1 MSEKK
6 RVAAYCRVSSNL
18 EGQQSSIELQ
28 KQVYAQKID
37 TNPDW
42 ELVAVYSDE
51 GATGTNVKKRFGFLQ
66 MMSDASEGLIDVI
79 VTKSISRFARNTLEC
94 LESIRELQE
103 YGVQLIFEKEGI
115 TTGEAF
121 SEMILTIMA
130 AFAQEESRSLS
141 ENLKWGIRKRYEQGI
156 DRWVCVYGYTSS
168 ENGKYQ
174 IVPEEAEVVRA
185 AFKLYDS
192 GKSMGW
198 IADYFTKQ
206 GIPSPGRKRWD
217 ASNISVFLNN
227 EKYVGDIRLQK
238 KYTVDHIEHKEIIND
253 GKVPSYYIKKHHTPI
268 IDRKTY
274 DRVQVIKSMRMRGK
288 NQEALGHIQYPFGE
302 HIRCPHCDRPLIQ
315 RKIEI
320 QDAGS
325 YLCCENEACGQFL
338 LLSQFVS
345 KAIRDSYRQLDTKM
359 LTKKLESESEEQRQQ
374 AAFALEYKKAYPEF
388 KTLEYFWMD
397 DLIEKVVPGKH
408 TTMPM
413 IVKMLKGKGGYVE
426 DDRTISIYWRCKIK
440 TTVFSGVQKDKDM
453 PQCVQSLFRARQE
466 RLQNDEA

>member
-18 EGQQSSIELQ
+18 EGQQSSMELQ
-28 KQVYAQKID
+28 QKVYEEKIAA
-37 TNPDW
+37 NPDW

-51 GATGTNVKKRFGFLQ
+51 GATGTMVKKRYGFMQ
-66 MMSDASEGLIDVI
+66 MMEDASEGLIDVI
-79 VTKSISRFARNTLEC
+79 ITKSISRFARNTLEC

-121 SEMILTIMA
+121 SEMVLTIMA

-156 DRWVCVYGYTSS
+156 DRWVCVYGYTSN
-168 ENGKYQ
+168 EKGKYQ
-174 IVPEEAEVVRA
+174 IVEEEAEVVRA
-185 AFKLYDS
+185 AYHLYDS

-238 KYTVDHIEHKEIIND
+238 KYTVDHMEHKEIKND
-253 GKVPSYYIKKHHTPI
+253 GKVPSYYIKEHHTPI

-288 NQEALGHIQYPFGE
+288 NQDATGHIQYPFGDYV
-302 HIRCPHCDRPLIQ
+302 ICPHCGEPLIQ
-315 RKIEI
+315 RKLEI

-325 YLCCENEACGQFL
+325 YLCCENEACGQFI
-338 LLSQFVS
+338 LLSSFVS
-345 KAIRDSYRQLDTKM
+345 KAIMEAYKQLDLQM
-359 LTKKLESESEEQRQQ
+359 LTKKLEAQNEEQRAQ
-374 AAFALEYKKAYPEF
+374 AAYALEYKKTYPEF
-388 KTLEYFWMD
+388 PTVEYYWLD
-397 DLIEKVVPGKH
+397 DLIERVEPGKH
-408 TTMPM
+408 TTMP
-413 IVKMLKGKGGYVE
+413 IVAKMLKGKGGYVE
-426 DDRTISIYWRCKIK
+426 DDRTISIYWRCGIK
-440 TTVFSGVQKDKDM
+440 TTVFSGVKKDKDM
-453 PQCVQSLFRARQE
+453 PQCVKSLVLAKKERQQIERA
-466 RLQNDEA
+466 